1 MKFSLQ
7 IKRRRNSFYY
17 GCLSWDC
24 TKAKYGISIWF
35 PFVSS
40 GRHAIPKEGIRERV
54 MLTKLG
60 ESGLVARRS
69 DKHQHVWT
77 VVA

>member
-1 MKFSLQ
+1 MKFCLQ

-17 GCLSWDC
+17 RCFSWDC

-40 GRHAIPKEGIRERV
+40 GKFFTCSAIRKN
-54 MLTKLG
+54 
-60 ESGLVARRS
+60 
-69 DKHQHVWT
+69 
-77 VVA
+77 